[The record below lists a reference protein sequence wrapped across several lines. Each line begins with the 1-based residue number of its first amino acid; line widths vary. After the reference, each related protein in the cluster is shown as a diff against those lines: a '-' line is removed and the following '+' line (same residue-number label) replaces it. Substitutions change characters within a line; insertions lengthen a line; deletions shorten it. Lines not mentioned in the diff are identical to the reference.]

1 MLNLFFA
8 DLVVM
13 VHVAFVLFSVLGG
26 FLVLRW
32 KLCAWIHI
40 PAVMWAALIEFCGWV
55 CPLTPLENW
64 LREKGGGSSYGSGFI
79 EHYIIPVLYPASLT
93 QNMQII
99 LGVFVLGINLV
110 IYGWILHRTMKAGT

>member
-1 MLNLFFA
+1 M
-8 DLVVM
+8 V

-26 FLVLRW
+26 FLVLKW
-32 KLCAWIHI
+32 KFCAWIHI

>member
-1 MLNLFFA
+1 M
-8 DLVVM
+8 V

-26 FLVLRW
+26 FLVLKW

-64 LREKGGGSSYGSGFI
+64 LREKDGGSSYGSGFI

-93 QNMQII
+93 QNMQIV

>member
-1 MLNLFFA
+1 MA
-8 DLVVM
+8 

-26 FLVLRW
+26 FLVFKW

-40 PAVMWAALIEFCGWV
+40 PTVMWAALIEFYGWV

-93 QNMQII
+93 QNMQIV

-110 IYGWILHRTMKAGT
+110 IYGWILHHTMKAGT